1 GSARWSH
8 GQAAPLA
15 AFIFSPRTSEQP
27 HRDPGED
34 LGRLLDAT
42 DPDLVRLPI
51 YWELVQPTP
60 EDLDFSSIDEL
71 LDAVAVHN
79 QSSAIQ
85 TRVVLTVGARNF
97 LFPELHQPAWA
108 GAREQPNIAAV
119 QSAQPYRMYFDA

>member
-1 GSARWSH
+1 GSESWPHRPAP
-8 GQAAPLA
+8 PLA
-15 AFIFSPRTSEQP
+15 GFSFSPLSSEQA

-51 YWELVQPTP
+51 YWELVQPTH

-71 LDAVAVHN
+71 LDAVAAHN

-108 GAREQPNIAAV
+108 G
-119 QSAQPYRMYFDA
+119 